1 MSIDT
6 RKEDYGAGH
15 HTDTDDNEHSGVDL
29 YDKPIS
35 PIMPSSPYM
44 RPSAEYSND
53 KDRMESSTTN
63 LTHPHSDEKTYDD
76 VPLTMPVPQYPT
88 LDNEPKRP
96 VYKKHNKSFDALRNG
111 QWSSFNA
118 SESKHK
124 HFQFAEGDVPKSKI
138 VRLYFFLINTSI
150 ITRWAIFVLPIAGV
164 LAIPLIVSVTTAPD
178 AELLRVRL
186 LWWSIW
192 LETLWV
198 GWWVSWA
205 ASKIIPWVAKH
216 TVAVIV
222 PNGKQ
227 MIDYFYT
234 LGEKILIQLIA
245 YNFHRTSYDDRIR
258 EQKFQ
263 VKVLAALYARSR
275 DLGRS
280 DTLDGFGRRG
290 KEKGVKAGRVFRK
303 AAREAKEAAA
313 NATTALGNVAS
324 EIAGSSV
331 LQPNSPMSMVTNA
344 LGSGKKTRHLARR
357 LYYSFCPPYRTS
369 LVQSDIESFF
379 PDLNTAEEAFAVL
392 DKDVNG
398 DVSLEELEM
407 ACFEVHRERLALTSS
422 MRDLDSA
429 VAALDKILMSIYVVA
444 ACLIIVAMLDVK
456 FSTLVTSAGSL
467 VLGLSWLI
475 GTTAQEILASI
486 IFLFIK
492 HPYDVGDRVK
502 IDDFDMTV
510 KEINLLYSIF
520 KRIDGTVTQAPHVI
534 LNQKYVHNVRRSG
547 STSED
552 FNFNVAFDTTFDQIE
567 DLRSRML
574 HFLKS
579 EKRDFHPICDINIV
593 DLPDQEKMTLSTSI
607 NYKSN
612 WQNISLYTQR
622 RVKWMVAM
630 KIALSESKIFGP
642 AGDPDAPPIPARYM
656 KVPYETPGKVEE
668 MPAPLPDDARTADL
682 RRAASMALNGGR
694 RALIHRMDAEEEAL
708 FHSGLET
715 VPRENT
721 DDSFNMPMPYGNT
734 PQGTA
739 PSMPTPEHYDVD
751 SDRATPAQLEAGRVR
766 IQSPEPIRS
775 RPQQQEHQQRG
786 RQDYEMRRI

>member
-1 MSIDT
+1 
-6 RKEDYGAGH
+6 
-15 HTDTDDNEHSGVDL
+15 
-29 YDKPIS
+29 
-35 PIMPSSPYM
+35 
-44 RPSAEYSND
+44 
-53 KDRMESSTTN
+53 
-63 LTHPHSDEKTYDD
+63 
-76 VPLTMPVPQYPT
+76 MPVPQYPT

-124 HFQFAEGDVPKSKI
+124 HFQFAEGDVPKSK
-138 VRLYFFLINTSI
+138 VLRLYFFLINTSI

-227 MIDYFYT
+227 MIDYFVRCERYLAAVGWTVACWAVFNFVVLVKFSRDHSDSSYST
-234 LGEKILIQLIA
+234 LSVIAQVHAGIIICASILAGEKILIQLIA

-721 DDSFNMPMPYGNT
+721 DDSFNMPMPYGNA